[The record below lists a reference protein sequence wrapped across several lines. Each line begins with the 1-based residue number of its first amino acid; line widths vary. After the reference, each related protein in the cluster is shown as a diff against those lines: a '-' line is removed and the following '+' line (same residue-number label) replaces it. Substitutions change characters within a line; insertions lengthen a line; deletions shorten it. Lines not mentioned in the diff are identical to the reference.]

1 MTRWVVPSIVFGT
14 FLAYLVASA
23 VHPPLRSREGF
34 NLTELGRL
42 PVAMN
47 GRVQPIDSVARMGLL
62 QIRGTTTV
70 PLDDMRPWQV
80 RTRTLGATEWLLE
93 VLTKPDTADTR
104 RIFPVTD
111 ATLVAK
117 LQLKTAGSGTMYSAF
132 TELEPKVE
140 EIVRQ
145 AQRIGKLKP
154 ADRAGWEREVLKL
167 RSTLVIYERL
177 KNSLQPNSFLQHEAN
192 GKPIVYDF
200 AALLSQ
206 YRVDLRAGVKTAIA
220 REHGSQEQLEKSTE
234 DRMRTFA
241 QPFKGV
247 ARAGSLAVIPPAN
260 PSRSN
265 DHWHNI
271 GAILVD
277 SARSGQLALPVAYFA
292 AISSASSQGKA
303 DIFNQ
308 EVTKYR
314 EWLTANGLAPEV
326 SKARYE
332 FFYNVLQPF
341 VRAVAVY
348 VAGLLMLCASWWKR
362 SAALYRS
369 AVLLIGLAAV
379 LHTVGLAFDMMLSGH
394 PPVTN
399 RYSLIIF
406 AGWGIAW
413 LAFVAAQVRRNS
425 MGMAAAALSGV
436 IALIVAHS
444 LAPGGLLALMHAVFD
459 LTFLAAALVA
469 ALIVWRTGSDAR
481 TGRVVLDRPGKHAAH
496 AFASESV

>member
-1 MTRWVVPSIVFGT
+1 
-14 FLAYLVASA
+14 
-23 VHPPLRSREGF
+23 
-34 NLTELGRL
+34 
-42 PVAMN
+42 
-47 GRVQPIDSVARMGLL
+47 
-62 QIRGTTTV
+62 
-70 PLDDMRPWQV
+70 MR
-80 RTRTLGATEWLLE
+80 A
-93 VLTKPDTADTR
+93 
-104 RIFPVTD
+104 
-111 ATLVAK
+111 
-117 LQLKTAGSGTMYSAF
+117 
-132 TELEPKVE
+132 
-140 EIVRQ
+140 
-145 AQRIGKLKP
+145 
-154 ADRAGWEREVLKL
+154 
-167 RSTLVIYERL
+167 
-177 KNSLQPNSFLQHEAN
+177 
-192 GKPIVYDF
+192 
-200 AALLSQ
+200 
-206 YRVDLRAGVKTAIA
+206 
-220 REHGSQEQLEKSTE
+220 
-234 DRMRTFA
+234 FA